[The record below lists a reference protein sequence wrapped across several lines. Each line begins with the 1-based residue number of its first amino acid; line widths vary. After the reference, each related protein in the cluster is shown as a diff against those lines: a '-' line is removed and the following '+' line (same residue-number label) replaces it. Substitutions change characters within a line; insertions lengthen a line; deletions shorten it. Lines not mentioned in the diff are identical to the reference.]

1 MTSSIPNER
10 VGEGAS
16 APSLAVSMT
25 AITKTFGVLKA
36 CDEVSFSMDAGRI
49 HGVLG
54 QNGAGKSTLMKIL
67 IGLVTPDS
75 GEIRIGDQP
84 VTITSPQQAADL
96 GIGMVHQ
103 HFSLVDALT
112 VWENVIL
119 GEGGMRLDRKRAR
132 QLVGE
137 IGDQYGL
144 AIDPDAT
151 VGNLSAGQRQ
161 RIEIIKCLRRNP
173 KILIFDEPTSVLT
186 PDESEMLFRV
196 LRQVVQLE
204 GRTVALVSHK
214 LEEVL
219 HATDDVVI
227 MRDGKLVA
235 SMQTSGTK
243 PEELARAMVGR
254 EVKLRGTTPSSA
266 PAVSVAKT
274 GTPGLK
280 ISGLSVS
287 SRKEG
292 VELNDL
298 SLEVHPG
305 EIVGVAGVE
314 GNGQRV
320 LADVLSSLRSFNA
333 GTIEVN
339 GVPVKEGG
347 AGAMA
352 HVGIAVIPEDRHDS
366 GCVLNMSVAENL
378 VLAGLE
384 KVSHRGVVEADTV
397 RENAEKL
404 IAEFGISCQ
413 SPDAPMWTLSGGNQ
427 QRVVLAR
434 ELSAD
439 PKVLVAAQPTRGLD
453 VGAIEYMGDRLRL
466 AADQGVAVLLIS
478 SELEEILHLAD
489 RIVVMYRGAI
499 IGEMPNKDVD
509 LERLG
514 MLMGGAQ

>member
-1 MTSSIPNER
+1 
-10 VGEGAS
+10 
-16 APSLAVSMT
+16 MT

-196 LRQVVQLE
+196 LRHVVQ
-204 GRTVALVSHK
+204 
-214 LEEVL
+214 
-219 HATDDVVI
+219 
-227 MRDGKLVA
+227 
-235 SMQTSGTK
+235 
-243 PEELARAMVGR
+243 
-254 EVKLRGTTPSSA
+254 
-266 PAVSVAKT
+266 
-274 GTPGLK
+274 
-280 ISGLSVS
+280 
-287 SRKEG
+287 
-292 VELNDL
+292 
-298 SLEVHPG
+298 
-305 EIVGVAGVE
+305 
-314 GNGQRV
+314 
-320 LADVLSSLRSFNA
+320 
-333 GTIEVN
+333 
-339 GVPVKEGG
+339 
-347 AGAMA
+347 
-352 HVGIAVIPEDRHDS
+352 
-366 GCVLNMSVAENL
+366 
-378 VLAGLE
+378 
-384 KVSHRGVVEADTV
+384 
-397 RENAEKL
+397 
-404 IAEFGISCQ
+404 
-413 SPDAPMWTLSGGNQ
+413 
-427 QRVVLAR
+427 
-434 ELSAD
+434 
-439 PKVLVAAQPTRGLD
+439 
-453 VGAIEYMGDRLRL
+453 
-466 AADQGVAVLLIS
+466 
-478 SELEEILHLAD
+478 
-489 RIVVMYRGAI
+489 
-499 IGEMPNKDVD
+499 
-509 LERLG
+509 
-514 MLMGGAQ
+514 

>member
-1 MTSSIPNER
+1 
-10 VGEGAS
+10 
-16 APSLAVSMT
+16 
-25 AITKTFGVLKA
+25 
-36 CDEVSFSMDAGRI
+36 
-49 HGVLG
+49 
-54 QNGAGKSTLMKIL
+54 MKIL

-254 EVKLRGTTPSSA
+254 EVKLRGATPSSA
-266 PAVSVAKT
+266 PAVSAAKT

-280 ISGLSVS
+280 ISGLSVACLPMCFQ
-287 SRKEG
+287 
-292 VELNDL
+292 VC
-298 SLEVHPG
+298 
-305 EIVGVAGVE
+305 VA
-314 GNGQRV
+314 
-320 LADVLSSLRSFNA
+320 LTS
-333 GTIEVN
+333 
-339 GVPVKEGG
+339 
-347 AGAMA
+347 
-352 HVGIAVIPEDRHDS
+352 
-366 GCVLNMSVAENL
+366 
-378 VLAGLE
+378 
-384 KVSHRGVVEADTV
+384 
-397 RENAEKL
+397 
-404 IAEFGISCQ
+404 
-413 SPDAPMWTLSGGNQ
+413 APS
-427 QRVVLAR
+427 
-434 ELSAD
+434 
-439 PKVLVAAQPTRGLD
+439 K
-453 VGAIEYMGDRLRL
+453 
-466 AADQGVAVLLIS
+466 
-478 SELEEILHLAD
+478 
-489 RIVVMYRGAI
+489 
-499 IGEMPNKDVD
+499 
-509 LERLG
+509 
-514 MLMGGAQ
+514 